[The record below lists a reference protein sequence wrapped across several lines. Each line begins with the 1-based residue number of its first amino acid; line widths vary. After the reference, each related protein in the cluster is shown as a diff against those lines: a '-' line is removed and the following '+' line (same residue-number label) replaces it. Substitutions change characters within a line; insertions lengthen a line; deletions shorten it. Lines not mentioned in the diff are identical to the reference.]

1 MSDSGSDSVVLV
13 KVSVESSHVGGG
25 ESGASQS
32 DRVPRVSS
40 AMSTVDDSGSVVD
53 GLPSLVASDDLV
65 AIVGTLFGVSS
76 ASVTSSVSV
85 SVESPRAGETGVSR
99 GVRASVSVVVLG
111 VSVVVVQSGAS
122 GVSVEDVSLVVVAR
136 ATEVELLSE
145 EKGSVGSV
153 DDSSDVLVLVDSV
166 GEDHERVVTQVEVID
181 VKVVDLSLD
190 SSDVVVIAG
199 SENDVGAVSESVGSV
214 RVPVSVVV
222 NCGGAS
228 AGGNDV
234 DFVVELS
241 DVTKVKVDG
250 DGPSELSSDL
260 ESEMSVISGSSSV
273 QVQVDD
279 VESDGDL
286 SVSSV
291 SSVEVEGGVPLLV
304 SVSLSVLPSGS
315 SDDVDFSDY

>member
-32 DRVPRVSS
+32 DRVPRISS

-65 AIVGTLFGVSS
+65 AIVGTLFGVGS

-145 EKGSVGSV
+145 EEGSVGSV
-153 DDSSDVLVLVDSV
+153 NHSSDISV
-166 GEDHERVVTQVEVID
+166 GVNSAGEDHERVVTQVEVID

-190 SSDVVVIAG
+190 SSDVVKM
-199 SENDVGAVSESVGSV
+199 N
-214 RVPVSVVV
+214 
-222 NCGGAS
+222 
-228 AGGNDV
+228 
-234 DFVVELS
+234 
-241 DVTKVKVDG
+241 G

-260 ESEMSVISGSSSV
+260 ESEVSVVSGSSSV

-286 SVSSV
+286 TVSSV